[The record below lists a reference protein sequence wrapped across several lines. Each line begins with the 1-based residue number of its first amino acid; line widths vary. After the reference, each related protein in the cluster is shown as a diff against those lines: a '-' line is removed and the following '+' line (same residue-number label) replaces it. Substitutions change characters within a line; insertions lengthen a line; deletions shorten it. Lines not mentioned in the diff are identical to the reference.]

1 MALNLASMEV
11 NVAIEQVGGQ
21 GVYVITGS
29 GRDPRRTSN
38 GQSWADLVT
47 KQKYMLYKAAQ
58 DQAIRE
64 AEAGRISNQEA
75 QKRIREARKELNRQ
89 QAALQR
95 DVSRFE
101 LEEVKEEGRR
111 ERQEQ
116 KQSDRL
122 LTKTVSTREGGYS
135 GTRTGKGERTPR
147 RAEYIAEQQK
157 ALKEITADNKK
168 LGDQQAN
175 LNTDVLNEKF
185 KAESGEPN
193 TFKEA
198 LEQQRLNKKRLKDN
212 NADTAR
218 IQKDIAKL
226 KDYDEALFQ
235 DWYEVNVLKG
245 ATMQP
250 GSTSTFDTD
259 DTPTTTTRKVRT
271 GDVPELSDVDY
282 SPRS

>member
-1 MALNLASMEV
+1 MVLDMVFMEA

-101 LEEVKEEGRR
+101 LEEVKEEGR
-111 ERQEQ
+111 
-116 KQSDRL
+116 
-122 LTKTVSTREGGYS
+122 
-135 GTRTGKGERTPR
+135 
-147 RAEYIAEQQK
+147 
-157 ALKEITADNKK
+157 
-168 LGDQQAN
+168 
-175 LNTDVLNEKF
+175 
-185 KAESGEPN
+185 
-193 TFKEA
+193 
-198 LEQQRLNKKRLKDN
+198 
-212 NADTAR
+212 
-218 IQKDIAKL
+218 
-226 KDYDEALFQ
+226 
-235 DWYEVNVLKG
+235 
-245 ATMQP
+245 
-250 GSTSTFDTD
+250 
-259 DTPTTTTRKVRT
+259 
-271 GDVPELSDVDY
+271 
-282 SPRS
+282 PRS